1 MRGPLV
7 HFAPSGGEVMET
19 FHLFFAVKTY
29 LGLQLFGEN
38 TFNRINN
45 EEDVFM
51 EKAITILDSLTD

>member
-1 MRGPLV
+1 
-7 HFAPSGGEVMET
+7 MEIEAEEKQI
-19 FHLFFAVKTY
+19 LKAVKTY